1 MLFRSVFQNPDDQ
14 IFKYHVIDEVMFG
27 PLNIGM
33 SAEEAK
39 KHAVAALT
47 EVGLEKLVNEN
58 PYDLELSERK
68 LVAIA
73 SVLAMDTKVLI
84 LDEPTIA
91 QDWNGR
97 KILQQIIRNL
107 RKQGKMVLSIL
118 HDMDF
123 VAENFERVIVMA
135 HGKVLADGTKEMIFA
150 QSEVLNEARID
161 QPYLTRLCSM
171 LGYEKLYFTLKE

>member
-1 MLFRSVFQNPDDQ
+1 MLLP
-14 IFKYHVIDEVMFG
+14 
-27 PLNIGM
+27 
-33 SAEEAK
+33 
-39 KHAVAALT
+39 ALT

-118 HDMDF
+118 HDM
-123 VAENFERVIVMA
+123 
-135 HGKVLADGTKEMIFA
+135 VLW
-150 QSEVLNEARID
+150 QRI
-161 QPYLTRLCSM
+161 LSV
-171 LGYEKLYFTLKE
+171 

>member
-1 MLFRSVFQNPDDQ
+1 M
-14 IFKYHVIDEVMFG
+14 
-27 PLNIGM
+27 
-33 SAEEAK
+33 
-39 KHAVAALT
+39 
-47 EVGLEKLVNEN
+47 
-58 PYDLELSERK
+58 SERK

-123 VAENFERVIVMA
+123 VAQCFSRVVVLA
-135 HGKVLADGTKEMIFA
+135 HGQLLADGTP
-150 QSEVLNEARID
+150 SEVFVQED
-161 QPYLTRLCSM
+161 V
-171 LGYEKLYFTLKE
+171 LKKAALDMPHPLQLRKALEQIQ